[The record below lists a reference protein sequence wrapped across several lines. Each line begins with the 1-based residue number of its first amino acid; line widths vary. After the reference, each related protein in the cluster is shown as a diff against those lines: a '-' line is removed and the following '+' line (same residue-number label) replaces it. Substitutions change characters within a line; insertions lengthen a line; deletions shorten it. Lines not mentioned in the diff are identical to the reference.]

1 MAAKFYAVRK
11 GRTTGIFTSWSQC
24 QQQVTGYP
32 GASFKSFPT
41 RGEAQRFLETG
52 FVGGQA
58 DVPQKAEANAE
69 AVAYVDGSYHAGTGE
84 FACGAVI
91 FYQGEAF
98 EISQKF
104 NDPDLAAM
112 RNVAGEIMRES
123 PNGAPGNG
131 RPIRKPPRHTGSII
145 LRLHKGCKSPL

>member
-1 MAAKFYAVRK
+1 MPAAGDRV
-11 GRTTGIFTSWSQC
+11 S
-24 QQQVTGYP
+24 

-84 FACGAVI
+84 FACGC
-91 FYQGEAF
+91 
-98 EISQKF
+98 
-104 NDPDLAAM
+104 
-112 RNVAGEIMRES
+112 
-123 PNGAPGNG
+123 GNFLS
-131 RPIRKPPRHTGSII
+131 RGS
-145 LRLHKGCKSPL
+145 L

>member
-24 QQQVTGYP
+24 QQQVTGYL

-58 DVPQKAEANAE
+58 DVPQKLNERRGRCLRRRKLSCGYRRICLRRGNFLSR
-69 AVAYVDGSYHAGTGE
+69 GS
-84 FACGAVI
+84 
-91 FYQGEAF
+91 
-98 EISQKF
+98 
-104 NDPDLAAM
+104 L
-112 RNVAGEIMRES
+112 
-123 PNGAPGNG
+123 
-131 RPIRKPPRHTGSII
+131 
-145 LRLHKGCKSPL
+145 